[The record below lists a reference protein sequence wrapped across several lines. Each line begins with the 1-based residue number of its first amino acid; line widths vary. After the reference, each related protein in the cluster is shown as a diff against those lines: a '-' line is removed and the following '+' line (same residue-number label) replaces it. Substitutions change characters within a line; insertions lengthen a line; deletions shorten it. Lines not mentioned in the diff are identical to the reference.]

1 MGKKME
7 SGVTL
12 IDRPISEVY
21 HFLNDFNNFSHLM
34 PEQVINWQATSDS
47 CSFEIKGL
55 ATLGMRIIEREPNSK
70 IVMKSEGKLPFNFFL
85 NANLSTVDENSC
97 NVQLIIDADMNPF
110 ISMMAEKPLANF
122 VNVLALKL
130 KEVMEKNSA

>member
-7 SGVTL
+7 SGVTP
-12 IDRPISEVY
+12 IDRPVSEVY
-21 HFLNDFNNFSHLM
+21 NFLNDFNNFSHLM
-34 PEQVINWQATSDS
+34 PEQVVNWQATSDN

-55 ATLGMRIIEREPNSK
+55 ATLGMRIIERVPNSK
-70 IVMKSEGKLPFNFFL
+70 IVMKSEGKLPFDFFL
-85 NANLSTVDENSC
+85 NANLTSITENSS
-97 NVQLIIDADMNPF
+97 NAQLIIEADMNPF

-130 KEVMEKNSA
+130 KEVMEK